1 QQQEHGGQH
10 IEQRREEFVE
20 AWLPGSR
27 QPTGQQSQ
35 GGVEMT
41 ETNSSQTRHEG
52 SDDGPWKAGILP
64 ALGDSFTSQE
74 AKRRLRRVLRGRD
87 GPQAPGAITAGKNK
101 TPPRERR
108 SRSPPKRRRNR
119 RGIVRGTSH

>member
-1 QQQEHGGQH
+1 
-10 IEQRREEFVE
+10 
-20 AWLPGSR
+20 
-27 QPTGQQSQ
+27 
-35 GGVEMT
+35 MT

-87 GPQAPGAITAGKNK
+87 VPQARGDITAGKNK
-101 TPPRERR
+101 TPPRERGSVIHPNRCR
-108 SRSPPKRRRNR
+108 SSGRL
-119 RGIVRGTSH
+119 VRVP